1 MDAFASSTFKG
12 NPAAIVALGD
22 GPFPSDAL
30 MQNIALEQNLAET
43 AFFVRKGGRGS
54 GKFHIRFFTP
64 EVEVDLCGH
73 ATLATSH
80 VIFNVLSG
88 VEKGQDS
95 ECESGCTR
103 ITFEC
108 QAGSLTVTRHADNP
122 NLLELNFPSWP
133 PVEGTNS
140 ESYPQ
145 ILAGLGLNKQSSV
158 KPIWIGKARDYVI
171 VLPTPADVLAVTPDF
186 RELDKV
192 TDCVCVLITAAAGGD
207 GSPGSPHFVM
217 RSFCPGCSVP
227 EDPVTGSAHCSLI
240 PFWSSRLDGRLS
252 LLSHQ
257 VSKRGGVLHCGLA
270 GERVTIAGS
279 CVLYLWGNI

>member
-1 MDAFASSTFKG
+1 M
-12 NPAAIVALGD
+12 
-22 GPFPSDAL
+22 
-30 MQNIALEQNLAET
+30 
-43 AFFVRKGGRGS
+43 
-54 GKFHIRFFTP
+54 
-64 EVEVDLCGH
+64 EVDLCGH

-88 VEKGQDS
+88 VRKDQDS
-95 ECESGCTR
+95 ECEPGCTS

-108 QAGSLTVTRHADNP
+108 QAGSLLVTRRADDP

-133 PVEGTNS
+133 PVEGAAS
-140 ESYPQ
+140 ENYPQ
-145 ILAGLGLNKQSSV
+145 ILAGLGLCSTSNVQ
-158 KPIWIGKARDYVI
+158 PIWIGKARDYVI
-171 VLPTPADVLAVTPDF
+171 VLPTPDDVLAIAPDF

-192 TDCVCVLITAAAGGD
+192 TDCVCVIVTAAAGGD
-207 GSPGSPHFVM
+207 GSSGSPHFVM
-217 RSFCPGCSVP
+217 RAFCPKCSVP

-270 GERVTIAGS
+270 GDRVTIAGTS
-279 CVLYLWGNI
+279 VLYLWGNI